1 EDAQYIFRSMTT
13 LIAALASALALLML
27 FLWWKARYTT
37 AIRRD
42 AVRRSL
48 AVVTG
53 KVSEQLVPY
62 WPQFPFQP
70 RDARFL
76 GAPVDFVVFDG
87 LTEGAVRRVVVVEV
101 KTEGAVRRL
110 VCVEVKT
117 GDARVSPRE
126 RGIRDAVDRGAVEWM
141 ELRV

>member
-1 EDAQYIFRSMTT
+1 MPTVALAVF
-13 LIAALASALALLML
+13 AALAFAVVL
-27 FLWWKARYTT
+27 FFWWKARYTR
-37 AIRRD
+37 AVRRD
-42 AVRRSL
+42 VLRRSL

-76 GAPVDFVVFDG
+76 GAPVDFIVFDG
-87 LTEGAVRRVVVVEV
+87 LTEGMVRRVVF
-101 KTEGAVRRL
+101 
-110 VCVEVKT
+110 VEVKT
-117 GDARVSPRE
+117 GGGRLSERE
-126 RGIRDAVDRGAVEWM
+126 RGIRDAVARGAVEWI

>member
-1 EDAQYIFRSMTT
+1 MTT
-13 LIAALASALALLML
+13 LIAVAAGVVALLTL
-27 FLWWKARYTT
+27 FLWWKARYTREV
-37 AIRRD
+37 RRD

-62 WPQFPFQP
+62 WPQFPFAP

-76 GAPVDFVVFDG
+76 GAPVDFIVFDG
-87 LTEGAVRRVVVVEV
+87 LSEGAVRRVVF
-101 KTEGAVRRL
+101 
-110 VCVEVKT
+110 VEVKT
-117 GDARVSPRE
+117 GEARVTSRE

>member
-1 EDAQYIFRSMTT
+1 MTT
-13 LIAALASALALLML
+13 LIAAFTSVLALLAL

-37 AIRRD
+37 AVRRD

-87 LTEGAVRRVVVVEV
+87 LSEGAVRRVVF
-101 KTEGAVRRL
+101 
-110 VCVEVKT
+110 VEVKT

-126 RGIRDAVDRGAVEWM
+126 RGIREAVDRGAVEWM

>member
-1 EDAQYIFRSMTT
+1 MTT
-13 LIAALASALALLML
+13 LIAVTASVLAVLIL
-27 FLWWKARYTT
+27 FFWWKARYT
-37 AIRRD
+37 AAVRRD
-42 AVRRSL
+42 TLRRSL

-62 WPQFPFQP
+62 WPQFPFPP

-87 LTEGAVRRVVVVEV
+87 LSEGAVRRVVF
-101 KTEGAVRRL
+101 
-110 VCVEVKT
+110 VEVKT

-126 RGIRDAVDRGAVEWM
+126 GGIREAVDQGAVEWM

>member
-1 EDAQYIFRSMTT
+1 VEDAQYIFPRMTT
-13 LIAALASALALLML
+13 LIAVAAGVVALLAL
-27 FLWWKARYTT
+27 FLWWKARYTREV
-37 AIRRD
+37 RRD

-62 WPQFPFQP
+62 WPQFPFAP

-76 GAPVDFVVFDG
+76 GAPVDFIVFDG
-87 LTEGAVRRVVVVEV
+87 LSEGAVRRVVF
-101 KTEGAVRRL
+101 
-110 VCVEVKT
+110 VEVKT
-117 GDARVSPRE
+117 GDARVTPRE

-141 ELRV
+141 ELRL

>member
-1 EDAQYIFRSMTT
+1 VEDAQYIFRLMTT
-13 LIAALASALALLML
+13 LIAIAAGLMGALAL
-27 FLWWKARYTT
+27 FLWWKARYTREV
-37 AIRRD
+37 RRD

-62 WPQFPFQP
+62 WPQFPFPP

-76 GAPVDFVVFDG
+76 GAPVDFIVFDG
-87 LTEGAVRRVVVVEV
+87 LSEGTVRRVVF
-101 KTEGAVRRL
+101 
-110 VCVEVKT
+110 VEVKT

>member
-1 EDAQYIFRSMTT
+1 MEDAQYIFPRMTT
-13 LIAALASALALLML
+13 LIAVAAGVVALLTL
-27 FLWWKARYTT
+27 FLWWKARYTREV
-37 AIRRD
+37 RRD

-62 WPQFPFQP
+62 WPQFPFAP

-76 GAPVDFVVFDG
+76 GAPVDFIVFDG
-87 LTEGAVRRVVVVEV
+87 LSEGAVRRVVF
-101 KTEGAVRRL
+101 
-110 VCVEVKT
+110 VEVKT
-117 GDARVSPRE
+117 GEARVTSRE